1 MKGSSFHDHF
11 QAGLKLCKEVL
22 IKKDVVLLKLVYEP
36 INRKDEN
43 AIVVQAQHDTWRTI
57 GYIPGV
63 KVPKI
68 TKAIEGKQIVKIVL
82 SNVKY
87 QYVFPIS
94 SFKYFATVAIG
105 KKGKWR
111 RNKDT
116 YKYNENICSILL
128 GTFYSTIP
136 ICVVLQF
143 LARKFQFAT

>member
-63 KVPKI
+63 KVPEI
-68 TKAIEGKQIVKIVL
+68 TQAIGGKEIVEIVL

-94 SFKYFATVAIG
+94 SFKYFATVAIS
-105 KKGKWR
+105 KKRKRR

-116 YKYNENICSILL
+116 YKYNENI
-128 GTFYSTIP
+128 
-136 ICVVLQF
+136 
-143 LARKFQFAT
+143 